1 MAQYTM
7 SCSSCPPPVEAVCYT
22 ILMSQETRR
31 PPEVLSQYV
40 KDTVNPELAPM
51 AELTLA
57 DCFRI
62 INRLTNL
69 VHGAVLYLRDTGQRN
84 TASELA
90 RRTSDILT
98 DYDPELAEILQHRW
112 GLSEP
117 KGLPDDPAAP
127 YSETPPRR

>member
-7 SCSSCPPPVEAVCYT
+7 SRSTCPPPVEAFCYT

-51 AELTLA
+51 VELTPV

-84 TASELA
+84 IASELA
-90 RRTSDILT
+90 GRASDILT
-98 DYDPELAEILQHRW
+98 DYDPELAETLRHRW
-112 GLSEP
+112 GLSDPE
-117 KGLPDDPAAP
+117 GLPDDSAAP
-127 YSETPPRR
+127 GSQMPPRR

>member
-22 ILMSQETRR
+22 IFMSQETRR
-31 PPEVLSQYV
+31 PAEVLSQYV

-51 AELTLA
+51 VELKLA
-57 DCFRI
+57 DCYRI

-69 VHGAVLYLRDTGQRN
+69 VHGTVLYLRDTGQRN
-84 TASELA
+84 IASELA
-90 RRTSDILT
+90 RRTSDILI

-112 GLSEP
+112 GLSGPE
-117 KGLPDDPAAP
+117 GLPDDSAAP
-127 YSETPPRR
+127 GSQMPPRR

>member
-1 MAQYTM
+1 
-7 SCSSCPPPVEAVCYT
+7 
-22 ILMSQETRR
+22 MSQETRR

-51 AELTLA
+51 VELTLV

-112 GLSEP
+112 GLSDPE
-117 KGLPDDPAAP
+117 GLPNDPAAP
-127 YSETPPRR
+127 GSQMPTRR